1 MTKQPSAR
9 TPKGSNYG
17 TPEVPAPIFDP
28 CSREPAD
35 IRLPCCR
42 CVGGEGQTIP
52 INSGAGTGSAPWRVA
67 GPGVNNPVAQV
78 ITPSTVNSNWTA
90 TLAPAQWVQPNGS
103 NGSVSQPVG
112 HYYYD
117 LSIEVPKCTVP
128 MEVLVTGEAAGD
140 DQIRIFLDDMSV
152 PIAQTDFSIAVPGS
166 ASQSD
171 GGWGFKA
178 ERIVAFAGA
187 LTTPGNHLLRI
198 EVENGGGPHGMLVRA
213 ALKTFCSPNLES
225 CCC

>member
-1 MTKQPSAR
+1 MTKQPSPRA
-9 TPKGSNYG
+9 PKDPKNG
-17 TPEVPAPIFDP
+17 TPGVTAPVFDP

-35 IRLPCCR
+35 IRLKCCR

-52 INSGAGTGSAPWRVA
+52 INSGSGNGSAPWRVT
-67 GPGVNNPVAQV
+67 GPGVNNQIAPA
-78 ITPSTVNSNWTA
+78 ITQNVNSNWTA

-103 NGSVSQPVG
+103 NGSVSHPVG
-112 HYYYD
+112 LYYYD
-117 LSIEVPKCTVP
+117 LRIKVPKCTVP
-128 MEVLVTGEAAGD
+128 MEVLVSGEAAGD
-140 DQIRIFLDDMSV
+140 DQIRIFLDNMVV
-152 PIAQTDFSIAVPGS
+152 PIAQTDHSIAVPSS
-166 ASQSD
+166 ANSGD

-178 ERIVAFAGA
+178 ERIVPFAGA
-187 LTTPGNHLLRI
+187 LTTPGLHLLRI